1 MAGRRRDELTFSQAE
16 GLDPLPRPLRLGEL
30 PNELRNDI
38 FNALMESLSASV
50 TADFIYDEKKTIE
63 DPWLRLLALKH
74 TKFDHRPIDEFNPD
88 LDEVVAELKT
98 FILRQP
104 YNRVLDL
111 LQFLVRNDEHSGL
124 AHPLAGV
131 PAYLLEKLTAVC
143 EEHQAAYRFVGTT
156 ITPIATEE
164 EVAVLKKA
172 FADLAT
178 AEFGGAR
185 AQLRAAA
192 EALSRPEGARDAIRE
207 AVHAVESVARV
218 LTGNPKATL
227 SDALG
232 VLKKKERIHPALE
245 AAFQK
250 LYAYTNDEHGLRH
263 ALNKEEADVD
273 EGDAMYMVGSCA
285 GFVTYL
291 IGKARKYRLPP
302 VER

>member
-1 MAGRRRDELTFSQAE
+1 MSGANRDELTFSQAE
-16 GLDPLPRPLRLGEL
+16 GLDPLPRPLRLREL
-30 PNELRNDI
+30 PSELRNDI

-50 TADFIYDEKKTIE
+50 TPDFIYDEKKTIN
-63 DPWLRLLALKH
+63 DPWLRLLAVKH

-88 LDEVVAELKT
+88 LEDVVAELKT

-111 LQFLVRNDEHSGL
+111 LQFLVRHDAHAGL
-124 AHPLAGV
+124 PSLVAGV
-131 PAYLLEKLTAVC
+131 PAYVLEKLTPVF

-164 EVAVLKKA
+164 EAEVLKKA
-172 FADLAT
+172 FADLAVE
-178 AEFGGAR
+178 EFGGAR

-192 EALSRPEGARDAIRE
+192 EALSRPDGARDAIRE

-232 VLKKKERIHPALE
+232 VLKKAERIHPALE

-250 LYAYTNDEHGLRH
+250 LYAYTSDEHGLRH
-263 ALNKEEADVD
+263 ALNKEAADVD
-273 EGDAMYMVGSCA
+273 EPDAMYMVGSCA

-291 IGKARKYRLPP
+291 IGKARKYGLPP
-302 VER
+302 FER